1 MQPLSCAAC
10 ERKFTIGEVACLVG
24 ASRPRGAVLSG
35 RRGALPLS
43 RAPSAPLP
51 RPAGAPRGARWLRGR
66 GAFSVRL
73 ARGEPRSGGREL
85 GGGWSPVG
93 KNGVGDSLPGEGPAV
108 RRGAEA
114 PKACLPFAPWPA
126 SPPRAGNV
134 ALGCNAVDRALSVP
148 QTSESARLAGR
159 RGGGA
164 PRVGTLG
171 TPVACLRLAP
181 RAQLGR
187 RLDTPAASGVRVQDS
202 VTGPNPAIPKEVA
215 DIFNAP
221 SDDEDFVGFRDDV
234 PMETLS
240 SEESCD
246 SFDSLESGRKQDV
259 RFHSK
264 YFTEELRRIFVEDTD
279 SEMEDF
285 EGFSQSDLN
294 INNDPGE
301 ITESHLSDDS
311 KASLVSEE
319 EEDDEE
325 EKATPR
331 RSRPRRSSIGLR
343 VAFQFPSKKL
353 ANQSDK
359 KNSSS
364 EPSRSSLQDNNKTVL
379 GRQESCR
386 QRKQREDSVSES
398 EDDSRDEG
406 QEGSDALLKRT
417 MNIKENKAMLAQ
429 LLAELNSMPDFFPV
443 RTPNSASKRTMR
455 RAFSEGQI
463 PRRMNPTRSARPPE
477 KFALENFTV
486 SAAKFAEE
494 FYSYRRRKTI
504 SGGKCQGYRRHRSV
518 SSFRPV
524 EDITEEDLENVA
536 ITVRDKIYDK
546 VLGNTCHQCR
556 QKTIDTKTVCRNRAC
571 GGVRG
576 QFCGP
581 CLRNRYGED
590 VRSALLDPDW
600 MCPPCRGI
608 CNCSYCRRRD
618 GRCATGILI
627 HLAKFYG
634 YSNVKEYLESG
645 GGGSAL
651 LASRSIPSLQDSQR
665 I

>member
-1 MQPLSCAAC
+1 MEL
-10 ERKFTIGEVACLVG
+10 
-24 ASRPRGAVLSG
+24 ASRS
-35 RRGALPLS
+35 
-43 RAPSAPLP
+43 
-51 RPAGAPRGARWLRGR
+51 
-66 GAFSVRL
+66 
-73 ARGEPRSGGREL
+73 
-85 GGGWSPVG
+85 
-93 KNGVGDSLPGEGPAV
+93 
-108 RRGAEA
+108 
-114 PKACLPFAPWPA
+114 
-126 SPPRAGNV
+126 
-134 ALGCNAVDRALSVP
+134 
-148 QTSESARLAGR
+148 Q
-159 RGGGA
+159 
-164 PRVGTLG
+164 
-171 TPVACLRLAP
+171 
-181 RAQLGR
+181 
-187 RLDTPAASGVRVQDS
+187 
-202 VTGPNPAIPKEVA
+202 IPKEVA

-221 SDDEDFVGFRDDV
+221 SDDEEFVGFQDDV
-234 PMETLS
+234 PMETFS

-246 SFDSLESGRKQDV
+246 SFDSLEPGKQQDV

-264 YFTEELRRIFVEDTD
+264 YFTEELRRIFIEDTD
-279 SEMEDF
+279 SETEEF
-285 EGFSQSDLN
+285 EGFTQNDLNVNSNPEVMLVESDL
-294 INNDPGE
+294 
-301 ITESHLSDDS
+301 SDAGKVS
-311 KASLVSEE
+311 SASEE
-319 EEDDEE
+319 EDEE

-343 VAFQFPSKKL
+343 VAFQFPTKKL
-353 ANQSDK
+353 AKKSDD
-359 KNSSS
+359 SSS
-364 EPSRSSLQDNNKTVL
+364 EPLFPSKRLQDNKKAIL
-379 GRQESCR
+379 GRKRSCR
-386 QRKQREDSVSES
+386 QGKEREDSVSES

-406 QEGSDALLKRT
+406 QESSDALLKRT

-443 RTPNSASKRTMR
+443 RTPNSASKRTVR

-463 PRRMNPTRSARPPE
+463 TRRTNPTRSARPPE

-486 SAAKFAEE
+486 STAKFAEE
-494 FYSYRRRKTI
+494 FYTFRRRKTI
-504 SGGKCQGYRRHRSV
+504 SGGKCQGYRRRHRV

-556 QKTIDTKTVCRNRAC
+556 QKTIDTKTVCRNQGC

-608 CNCSYCRRRD
+608 CNCSYCRKRD

-634 YSNVKEYLESG
+634 YNNVKEYLES
-645 GGGSAL
+645 
-651 LASRSIPSLQDSQR
+651 LQKQLVEDD
-665 I
+665 

>member
-1 MQPLSCAAC
+1 MEL
-10 ERKFTIGEVACLVG
+10 
-24 ASRPRGAVLSG
+24 ASRS
-35 RRGALPLS
+35 
-43 RAPSAPLP
+43 
-51 RPAGAPRGARWLRGR
+51 
-66 GAFSVRL
+66 
-73 ARGEPRSGGREL
+73 
-85 GGGWSPVG
+85 
-93 KNGVGDSLPGEGPAV
+93 
-108 RRGAEA
+108 
-114 PKACLPFAPWPA
+114 
-126 SPPRAGNV
+126 
-134 ALGCNAVDRALSVP
+134 
-148 QTSESARLAGR
+148 Q
-159 RGGGA
+159 
-164 PRVGTLG
+164 
-171 TPVACLRLAP
+171 
-181 RAQLGR
+181 
-187 RLDTPAASGVRVQDS
+187 
-202 VTGPNPAIPKEVA
+202 IPKEVA

-221 SDDEDFVGFRDDV
+221 SDDEEFVGFQDDV
-234 PMETLS
+234 PMETFS

-246 SFDSLESGRKQDV
+246 SFDSLEPGKQQDV

-264 YFTEELRRIFVEDTD
+264 YFTEELRRIFIEDTD
-279 SEMEDF
+279 SETEEF
-285 EGFSQSDLN
+285 EGFTQNDLNVNSNPEVMLVESDL
-294 INNDPGE
+294 
-301 ITESHLSDDS
+301 SDAGKVS
-311 KASLVSEE
+311 SASEE
-319 EEDDEE
+319 EDEE

-343 VAFQFPSKKL
+343 VAFQFPTKKL
-353 ANQSDK
+353 AKKSDD
-359 KNSSS
+359 SSS
-364 EPSRSSLQDNNKTVL
+364 EPLFPSKRLQDNKKAIL
-379 GRQESCR
+379 GRKRSCR
-386 QRKQREDSVSES
+386 QGKEREDSVSES

-406 QEGSDALLKRT
+406 QESSDALLKRT

-443 RTPNSASKRTMR
+443 RTPNSASKKRTVR

-463 PRRMNPTRSARPPE
+463 TRRTNPTRSARPPE

-494 FYSYRRRKTI
+494 FYSFRRRKTI
-504 SGGKCQGYRRHRSV
+504 SGGKCQGYRRRHRV

-556 QKTIDTKTVCRNRAC
+556 QKTIDTKTVCRNQGC

-590 VRSALLDPDW
+590 VRSALLDPVGTDW

-608 CNCSYCRRRD
+608 CNCSYCRKRD

-634 YSNVKEYLESG
+634 YNNVKEYLES
-645 GGGSAL
+645 
-651 LASRSIPSLQDSQR
+651 LQKQLVEDD
-665 I
+665 